1 MLNRVVTE
9 ESHALGDSISTPL
22 LVLWKRRNASWT
34 MSSASPTLPTIRY
47 AMENIIGLSSSY
59 TWPLYLSL
67 RESTFIFSQDKTEPR
82 FVTRA
87 RNGPAPVTTAPASL
101 SSWLR

>member
-9 ESHALGDSISTPL
+9 DSHALGDSISTPL

-47 AMENIIGLSSSY
+47 AIENIIGLSSSY
-59 TWPLYLSL
+59 TWLLLLSPM
-67 RESTFIFSQDKTEPR
+67 ESTFIFSQDKTEPCS
-82 FVTRA
+82 VTRA
-87 RNGPAPVTTAPASL
+87 RNEAGPVTTAPASL
-101 SSWLR
+101 SPRL